1 MNQNMKEQEAPEQ
14 EQPSIGQTLATARQ
28 NAGISFAEIESRLKM
43 THAQLTKLEQ
53 DDYQDLG
60 PETFVRGYIKN
71 YAALLGLNPVEVLA
85 MYQSPVVPPQK
96 KRMQSFSRRTHKEA
110 HDSRLM
116 MVSYIVLAIVLG
128 SSALWFWQTNTSES
142 ESAQE
147 SAVTTIEAP
156 ELEASELEVTS
167 AQEEIQNDEPEQS
180 ESTGALEEQPTS
192 TLEVA
197 TSTPAQSNPKEQT
210 KRAPGIS
217 TVVMY
222 FNEESWV
229 EMFDA
234 TQERVAFGVKKAG
247 YTMTVEGK
255 APFSVILGKHRA
267 VEVTL
272 DGKPVTLPEFTKNRL
287 AKFNLPLAE

>member
-1 MNQNMKEQEAPEQ
+1 MNQSMKEQESPEQ
-14 EQPSIGQTLATARQ
+14 ELPSLGQTLATARQ

-71 YAALLGLNPVEVLA
+71 YATLLGLNPVDVLA
-85 MYQSPVVPPQK
+85 MYQSPEVPPQK

-110 HDSRLM
+110 HDNRLM

-128 SSALWFWQTNTSES
+128 SSAFWFWQTNTAEP
-142 ESAQE
+142 EMAQE
-147 SAVTTIEAP
+147 SAVTALEAP
-156 ELEASELEVTS
+156 ETDITNTQEEAQNAAIEQTIDTDVQDTQPVNTPEASASNMAETKP
-167 AQEEIQNDEPEQS
+167 QEQ
-180 ESTGALEEQPTS
+180 
-192 TLEVA
+192 V
-197 TSTPAQSNPKEQT
+197 
-210 KRAPGIS
+210 KRDPGLS

>member
-1 MNQNMKEQEAPEQ
+1 MKEQESPEQ
-14 EQPSIGQTLATARQ
+14 ELPSLGQTLATARQ

-71 YAALLGLNPVEVLA
+71 YATLLGLNPVDVLA
-85 MYQSPVVPPQK
+85 MYQSPEVPPQK

-110 HDSRLM
+110 HDNRLM

-128 SSALWFWQTNTSES
+128 SSAFWFWQTNTAEP
-142 ESAQE
+142 EMAQE
-147 SAVTTIEAP
+147 SAVTALEAP
-156 ELEASELEVTS
+156 ETDITNTQEEAQNAAIEQTIDTDVQDTQPVNTPEASASNMAETKP
-167 AQEEIQNDEPEQS
+167 QEQ
-180 ESTGALEEQPTS
+180 
-192 TLEVA
+192 V
-197 TSTPAQSNPKEQT
+197 
-210 KRAPGIS
+210 KRDPGLS

>member
-1 MNQNMKEQEAPEQ
+1 MKEQEAPEQ
-14 EQPSIGQTLATARQ
+14 EQPSLGQTLATARQ

-71 YAALLGLNPVEVLA
+71 YAALLGLNPTEVLA
-85 MYQSPVVPPQK
+85 RYQSPELSPQK

-110 HDSRLM
+110 HDNRLM

-128 SSALWFWQTNTSES
+128 SSAFWFWQTNSSEQEVVS
-142 ESAQE
+142 ETPVIQLETPA
-147 SAVTTIEAP
+147 ANVTTPATDELALPTEQSNDSAP
-156 ELEASELEVTS
+156 QSEPQASEAEVS
-167 AQEEIQNDEPEQS
+167 ASVEAKPQAVKRDP
-180 ESTGALEEQPTS
+180 AL
-192 TLEVA
+192 
-197 TSTPAQSNPKEQT
+197 
-210 KRAPGIS
+210 S
-217 TVVMY
+217 TVVMH

-255 APFSVILGKHRA
+255 APFSVILGKHQA

-272 DGKPVTLPEFTKNRL
+272 DGKPVLLPAFAKNRL
-287 AKFNLPLAE
+287 AKFNLPLTE

>member
-1 MNQNMKEQEAPEQ
+1 MNQTMKEQEAPEQ
-14 EQPSIGQTLATARQ
+14 EQPSLGQTLATARQ

-53 DDYQDLG
+53 DDYQGLG

-71 YAALLGLNPVEVLA
+71 YAALLGLNPAEVLA
-85 MYQSPVVPPQK
+85 KYQSPELPPQK

-110 HDSRLM
+110 HDNRLM

-128 SSALWFWQTNTSES
+128 SSAFWFWQTNSSEQEVVS
-142 ESAQE
+142 ETPVTQLETPAE
-147 SAVTTIEAP
+147 NVTTPAMDEVALPAEQINEVAP
-156 ELEASELEVTS
+156 QSEPQASEAEVS
-167 AQEEIQNDEPEQS
+167 VPVEAKPQAVKRDP
-180 ESTGALEEQPTS
+180 AL
-192 TLEVA
+192 
-197 TSTPAQSNPKEQT
+197 
-210 KRAPGIS
+210 S
-217 TVVMY
+217 TVVMH

-255 APFSVILGKHRA
+255 APFSVILGKHQA

-272 DGKPVTLPEFTKNRL
+272 DGKPVPLPAFTKNRL
-287 AKFNLPLAE
+287 AKFNLPLTE

>member
-1 MNQNMKEQEAPEQ
+1 MNQSMKEQESPEQ
-14 EQPSIGQTLATARQ
+14 ELPSLGQTLATARQ

-71 YAALLGLNPVEVLA
+71 YATLLGLNPVDVLA
-85 MYQSPVVPPQK
+85 MYQSPEVPPQK

-110 HDSRLM
+110 HDNRLM

-128 SSALWFWQTNTSES
+128 SSAFWFWQTNTAEP
-142 ESAQE
+142 EMAQE
-147 SAVTTIEAP
+147 SAVTALEAP
-156 ELEASELEVTS
+156 ETDITNTQEEAQNAAIEQTIDTDVQDTQPVNTPEASASNIAETKP
-167 AQEEIQNDEPEQS
+167 QEQVKREP
-180 ESTGALEEQPTS
+180 GL
-192 TLEVA
+192 
-197 TSTPAQSNPKEQT
+197 
-210 KRAPGIS
+210 S